1 MGGTFT
7 SLGALKAAIQKECE
21 EALQEAM
28 EKSYTDVKD
37 NVENFYAAPEGD
49 YHRTGALRESP
60 TMSVSGMHGELSL
73 NTGYAYSPAG
83 RDTNTIYNYAESGSL
98 LSNGGFWAKTE
109 VDVQKNIDASFG
121 KRFN

>member
-7 SLGALKAAIQKECE
+7 SWGALKAAIQKECE

-28 EKSYTDVKD
+28 ETSYTDAKN
-37 NVENFYAAPEGD
+37 NVENFYAAPEGN
-49 YHRTGALRESP
+49 YHRIGALRESP

-73 NTGYAYSPAG
+73 NTGYGYSPAG

-98 LSNGGFWAKTE
+98 LGNGGFWAKTE
-109 VDVQKNIDASFG
+109 ADIQKNIDESFG

>member
-1 MGGTFT
+1 MGGTF
-7 SLGALKAAIQKECE
+7 SSWGALKAAIKKECE

-28 EKSYTDVKD
+28 EKSYTDAKD
-37 NVENFYAAPEGD
+37 NVGNFYAAPEGD
-49 YHRTGALRESP
+49 YSRTGTLKESP

-73 NTGYAYSPAG
+73 NTGYGYSPAG

-98 LSNGGFWAKTE
+98 LGNGGFWAKTE
-109 VDVQKNIDASFG
+109 ADIQKNIDESFG

>member
-7 SLGALKAAIQKECE
+7 SWGALKAAIQKECE

-28 EKSYTDVKD
+28 EKSYTDAKD

-49 YHRTGALRESP
+49 YHRTGALKESP

-98 LSNGGFWAKTE
+98 LGNGGFWAKTE
-109 VDVQKNIDASFG
+109 ADVQKNIDESFG

>member
-1 MGGTFT
+1 MGGTF
-7 SLGALKAAIQKECE
+7 SSWGALKAAIQKKCE

-28 EKSYTDVKD
+28 EKSYTDAKD
-37 NVENFYAAPEGD
+37 NVENFYAAPEGA
-49 YHRTGALRESP
+49 YHRIGALKESP

-98 LSNGGFWAKTE
+98 LGNGGFWAKTE
-109 VDVQKNIDASFG
+109 ADVQKNIDTSFG
-121 KRFN
+121 KRFK

>member
-7 SLGALKAAIQKECE
+7 SWGALKAPIQKECE

-28 EKSYTDVKD
+28 EKSYMDAQN
-37 NVENFYAAPEGD
+37 NVENFYAAPEGE

-98 LSNGGFWAKTE
+98 LGNGGYWAKTE
-109 VDVQKNIDASFG
+109 ADVQKNIDEPFG

>member
-7 SLGALKAAIQKECE
+7 SWGALKAAIQKECE

-28 EKSYTDVKD
+28 EKSYTDAKD

-49 YHRTGALRESP
+49 YHRTGALKESP

-73 NTGYAYSPAG
+73 NTGYDYSPAG

-98 LSNGGFWAKTE
+98 LGNGGFWAKTE
-109 VDVQKNIDASFG
+109 ADVQKNIDALFG
-121 KRFN
+121 KRFK

>member
-7 SLGALKAAIQKECE
+7 SLGALKAAIKKECE

-28 EKSYTDVKD
+28 EKSYKDAKD
-37 NVENFYAAPEGD
+37 NVGNFYVAPEGY

-83 RDTNTIYNYAESGSL
+83 RDTNTIYNYAEGGGL
-98 LSNGGFWAKTE
+98 LGNGGFWNKTKS
-109 VDVQKNIDASFG
+109 DVEKNIQESFG

>member
-7 SLGALKAAIQKECE
+7 SWGALKAAIQKECE

-28 EKSYTDVKD
+28 EKSYTDATD
-37 NVENFYAAPEGD
+37 NVDNFYAAPEGV

-98 LSNGGFWAKTE
+98 LGNGGFWAKTE
-109 VDVQKNIDASFG
+109 EDIQKNIDESFG

>member
-1 MGGTFT
+1 MGGTF
-7 SLGALKAAIQKECE
+7 SSWGALKAAIQKECE
-21 EALQEAM
+21 KALQEAM
-28 EKSYTDVKD
+28 EKSYMDAQN
-37 NVENFYAAPEGD
+37 NVENFYAAPEGE

-98 LSNGGFWAKTE
+98 LGNGGFWANTE
-109 VDVQKNIDASFG
+109 ADVQKNIDESFG
-121 KRFN
+121 KRFK

>member
-1 MGGTFT
+1 MGGTF
-7 SLGALKAAIQKECE
+7 SSWGALKAAIQKECE
-21 EALQEAM
+21 KALQEAM
-28 EKSYTDVKD
+28 EKSYMDAQN
-37 NVENFYAAPEGD
+37 NVENFYAAPEGE

-98 LSNGGFWAKTE
+98 LGNGGYWAKTE
-109 VDVQKNIDASFG
+109 ADVQKNIDESFG

>member
-7 SLGALKAAIQKECE
+7 SWGALKAPIQKECE

-28 EKSYTDVKD
+28 EKSYMDAQN
-37 NVENFYAAPEGD
+37 NVENFYAAPEGE

-98 LSNGGFWAKTE
+98 LGNGGYWAKTE
-109 VDVQKNIDASFG
+109 ADVQKNIDESFG

>member
-7 SLGALKAAIQKECE
+7 SLGALKAAIKKEVE
-21 EALQEAM
+21 EAMQETM
-28 EKSYTDVKD
+28 EKSYKDAKD

-60 TMSVSGMHGELSL
+60 TMSVSGMSGELSL

-83 RDTNTIYNYAESGSL
+83 RDRKS
-98 LSNGGFWAKTE
+98 
-109 VDVQKNIDASFG
+109 VV
-121 KRFN
+121 

>member
-1 MGGTFT
+1 MGGTF
-7 SLGALKAAIQKECE
+7 SSWGALKAAIQKKCE

-28 EKSYTDVKD
+28 EKSYTDAKD
-37 NVENFYAAPEGD
+37 NVENFYAAPEGA
-49 YHRTGALRESP
+49 YHRIGALKESP

-73 NTGYAYSPAG
+73 NTGYAYFPAG

-98 LSNGGFWAKTE
+98 LGNGGFWEKSKS
-109 VDVQKNIDASFG
+109 DVQKNIDESFG

>member
-28 EKSYTDVKD
+28 EKSYEDAKG
-37 NVENFYAAPEGD
+37 NVNNFYTVPEGA
-49 YHRTGALRESP
+49 YHRTGALAESP
-60 TMSVSGMHGELSL
+60 TMFVSSMSGELSL

-83 RDTNTIYNYAESGSL
+83 RDTATIYNYAEAGGL
-98 LSNGGFWAKTE
+98 IGNGGFWEKTE
-109 VDVQKNIDASFG
+109 EDVQKNINESFG
-121 KRFN
+121 KWFK

>member
-7 SLGALKAAIQKECE
+7 SWGALKAAIQKECE

-28 EKSYTDVKD
+28 EKSYTDAKD

-49 YHRTGALRESP
+49 YHRTGALKESP

-73 NTGYAYSPAG
+73 NTGYAYSTAG

-98 LSNGGFWAKTE
+98 LGNGGFWAKTE
-109 VDVQKNIDASFG
+109 ADVQKNIDASFG

>member
-1 MGGTFT
+1 MGRTQSGNT
-7 SLGALKAAIQKECE
+7 KKCE

-28 EKSYTDVKD
+28 EKSYMDAQN
-37 NVENFYAAPEGD
+37 NVENFYAAPEGE

-98 LSNGGFWAKTE
+98 LGNGGYWAKTE
-109 VDVQKNIDASFG
+109 ADVQKNIDESFG

>member
-28 EKSYTDVKD
+28 EKSYKDAKD
-37 NVENFYAAPEGD
+37 NVENFYAAPEGA
-49 YHRTGALRESP
+49 YHRIGALKESP

-98 LSNGGFWAKTE
+98 LGNGGFWAKTE
-109 VDVQKNIDASFG
+109 ADVQKNIDASFG

>member
-7 SLGALKAAIQKECE
+7 SWGALKAAIQKECE

-28 EKSYTDVKD
+28 DKSYTDAKD
-37 NVENFYAAPEGD
+37 NVDNFYAAPEGV

-98 LSNGGFWAKTE
+98 LGNGGFWAKTE
-109 VDVQKNIDASFG
+109 EDIQKNIDESFG

>member
-1 MGGTFT
+1 MCGTFT
-7 SLGALKAAIQKECE
+7 SWGALKAAIQKECE

-28 EKSYTDVKD
+28 EKSYTDAKD

-49 YHRTGALRESP
+49 YHRTGALKESP

-98 LSNGGFWAKTE
+98 LGNGGFWAKTE
-109 VDVQKNIDASFG
+109 ADVQKNIDASFG

>member
-7 SLGALKAAIQKECE
+7 SCGALKAAIQKDCE

-28 EKSYTDVKD
+28 EKSYTDAKD
-37 NVENFYAAPEGD
+37 NVGNFYAAPEGV

-83 RDTNTIYNYAESGSL
+83 RDTNTIYNYAESDSL
-98 LSNGGFWAKTE
+98 LGNGGFWAKTE
-109 VDVQKNIDASFG
+109 EDIQKNIDESFG